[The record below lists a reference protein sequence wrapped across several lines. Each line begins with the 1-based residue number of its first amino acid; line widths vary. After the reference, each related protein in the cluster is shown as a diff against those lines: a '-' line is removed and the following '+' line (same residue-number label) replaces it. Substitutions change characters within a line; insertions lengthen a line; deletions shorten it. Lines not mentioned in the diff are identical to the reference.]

1 MIDVVFLP
9 KKIEKKIDEKVL
21 EKICNELDVKIKK
34 EEDSYIIEGEP
45 YKILRAKLIF
55 QALGKNFEVED
66 AMLLSSDE
74 YFFEILNIKEFT
86 RSRNRMIQLKGRI
99 IGKKGKVRRKI
110 EELTN
115 TKISVYGNT
124 ISIIG
129 KYEDILLAKK
139 AIEMLLEG
147 RKHSTVF
154 LFLEKEISKRKIRGY

>member
-34 EEDSYIIEGEP
+34 DEDSYIIEGEP

-74 YFFEILNIKEFT
+74 YFFETLNIKEFT

-99 IGKKGKVRRKI
+99 IGKKGKVRKRI

-124 ISIIG
+124 VSIIG

-154 LFLEKEISKRKIRGY
+154 FFLEKEVSKRKTTTF

>member
-1 MIDVVFLP
+1 MIDVVSLP

-34 EEDSYIIEGEP
+34 DEDSYIIEGEP

-74 YFFEILNIKEFT
+74 YFFETLNIKEFT

-99 IGKKGKVRRKI
+99 IGKKGKVRKRI

-124 ISIIG
+124 VSIIG

-154 LFLEKEISKRKIRGY
+154 FFLEKEISKRKTTTF

>member
-154 LFLEKEISKRKIRGY
+154 FFLEKEVSKRKTTTF

>member
-1 MIDVVFLP
+1 MIDVVSLP

-21 EKICNELDVKIKK
+21 EKICKELDVKIKK
-34 EEDSYIIEGEP
+34 DEDYYIIEGEP
-45 YKILRAKLIF
+45 YNILRVKLIF
-55 QALGKNFEVED
+55 QALGKNFEIED

-74 YFFEILNIKEFT
+74 YFFETLNIKEFT
-86 RSRNRMIQLKGRI
+86 RSRNRIIQLKGRI
-99 IGKKGKVRRKI
+99 IGKKGKVRKRI

-124 ISIIG
+124 VSIIG

-154 LFLEKEISKRKIRGY
+154 FFLEKEISKRKTTTF

>member
-1 MIDVVFLP
+1 MIDVISLP
-9 KKIEKKIDEKVL
+9 KKIEKKIDEEVL
-21 EKICNELDVKIKK
+21 EKICKELDVKIRKD
-34 EEDSYIIEGEP
+34 EDSYIIEGEP

-55 QALGKNFEVED
+55 QALGKNFEIED

-74 YFFEILNIKEFT
+74 YFFETLNIKEFT

-99 IGKKGKVRRKI
+99 IGKKGKVRKRI

-154 LFLEKEISKRKIRGY
+154 FFLEKEVSKRKITTF

>member
-1 MIDVVFLP
+1 MIDVVSLP

-21 EKICNELDVKIKK
+21 ERIGKELDVKIKK
-34 EEDSYIIEGEP
+34 DNDDYIIEGEP
-45 YKILRAKLIF
+45 YKILRVKLIF
-55 QALGKNFEVED
+55 QALGKNFEIGD

-74 YFFEILNIKEFT
+74 YFFETINIKEFT
-86 RSRNRMIQLKGRI
+86 RNKNRLIQLRGRV
-99 IGKKGKVRRKI
+99 IGEKGKVRKRI
-110 EELTN
+110 EEITN

-124 ISIIG
+124 VSIIG

-154 LFLEKEISKRKIRGY
+154 LFLEKEINKRKVKGY